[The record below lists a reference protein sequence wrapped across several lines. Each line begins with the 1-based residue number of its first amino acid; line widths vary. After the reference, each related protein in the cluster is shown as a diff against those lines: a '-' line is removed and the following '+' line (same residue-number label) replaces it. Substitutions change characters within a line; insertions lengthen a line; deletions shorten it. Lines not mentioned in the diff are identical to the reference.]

1 MMSLK
6 ALYLWMN
13 RHMKIIAV
21 CFLFLAVPAMILP
34 DLFAPMVGVTVVLA
48 LFFGLGD
55 YLTGWWEDVKDE
67 FPD

>member
-1 MMSLK
+1 MTMK

-13 RHMKIIAV
+13 RHMKVVAV
-21 CFLFLAVPAMILP
+21 AFLALAVPAMILP
-34 DLFAPMVGVTVVLA
+34 DLFLAMVGVVVLIA

-55 YLTGWWEDVKDE
+55 NLTGWWEEIKDE

>member
-1 MMSLK
+1 MMILK

-13 RHMKIIAV
+13 RHMKIVAV
-21 CFLFLAVPAMILP
+21 CFLGLAVPAMILP
-34 DLFAPMVGVTVVLA
+34 DLFVPMVGVAVALA

-55 YLTGWWEDVKDE
+55 YLTGWWEEIKDD